1 MLIDT
6 HSHLADI
13 KKIDKLL
20 SDCKNNFV
28 TEIISISTNIDDSR
42 KNVVISNDFQN
53 IYCSVGIH
61 PGEILNT
68 DFQSLD
74 EIEQLAHN
82 PYCKAIGEIGL
93 DFYYKPYDKKL
104 QLNFFEKQIEIS
116 EKLNLPF
123 IIHCRDAYQDAI
135 KFLKKRK
142 PQVRFVFHCFTENY
156 ETAKQILDLGG
167 YISFTGIITFKKSAS
182 LRELIKKI
190 PIESF
195 MIETDSPYLSPE
207 PKRGKIN
214 NSSNLIYIAECISKT
229 LNIDFEKLGQQLR
242 FNSVKFFNI

>member
-1 MLIDT
+1 M
-6 HSHLADI
+6 S
-13 KKIDKLL
+13 
-20 SDCKNNFV
+20 
-28 TEIISISTNIDDSR
+28 
-42 KNVVISNDFQN
+42 
-53 IYCSVGIH
+53 
-61 PGEILNT
+61 
-68 DFQSLD
+68 
-74 EIEQLAHN
+74 
-82 PYCKAIGEIGL
+82 
-93 DFYYKPYDKKL
+93 
-104 QLNFFEKQIEIS
+104 
-116 EKLNLPF
+116 
-123 IIHCRDAYQDAI
+123 
-135 KFLKKRK
+135 
-142 PQVRFVFHCFTENY
+142 FHCFTENY

-190 PIESF
+190 PIQSF